1 VAALGWRLRHLR
13 GLGGLSGHG
22 GRPFRLRMNVRR
34 GGSHAYPPP
43 GGVAYSSGVESD
55 AEGAGAEGVGGL
67 FERFFRERREQRT
80 ANGERGCVELELE
93 LELERAVSCR
103 RTSVR
108 LFLLLLHLPGAS
120 AARLGP
126 QLRGS
131 REGGCTASATLDPIV
146 DVVMALLPPSRP
158 NGQAVSAPQT
168 NALTAGRSSRC
179 TILTSPA

>member
-1 VAALGWRLRHLR
+1 
-13 GLGGLSGHG
+13 
-22 GRPFRLRMNVRR
+22 
-34 GGSHAYPPP
+34 
-43 GGVAYSSGVESD
+43 VESD

-67 FERFFRERREQRT
+67 FERFFRERREGSERRT
-80 ANGERGCVELELE
+80 ANGERGCVELELELE

-146 DVVMALLPPSRP
+146 DMVMALLPPSRP
-158 NGQAVSAPQT
+158 NRQAVSAPQT
-168 NALTAGRSSRC
+168 NALTAGRS
-179 TILTSPA
+179 